1 MANMSHGLIGSIR
14 SKGNAPR
21 DVIVVTVDQRNHGP
35 RKTKKDTLSYN
46 KNPWR
51 LVAMTATLTGG
62 MQDQQLIMD
71 YLEDY
76 AFPMGGRKIVEFMI
90 TGVSLG
96 GHVVWRLMQS
106 EYIAQLPGSELWT
119 LRGVQRAGAG
129 VGAAH
134 VGRRDAPLR
143 RKRSRHPGH
152 PQDPFQETA
161 RTISRSIPW
170 RPSVQPSRNLTPSP
184 APTIHRYPNLPF
196 PPFSHFRPSKLL
208 IHLRSPHR
216 ALPTASAKAGQ
227 GASALQTI
235 HRCGRC
241 GPTR

>member
-1 MANMSHGLIGSIR
+1 MSHGLIGSIR
-14 SKGNAPR
+14 SKGPAPR

-76 AFPMGGRKIVEFMI
+76 AFPMGGRKIVEFMV

-106 EYIAQLPGSELWT
+106 EYC
-119 LRGVQRAGAG
+119 
-129 VGAAH
+129 VGEMPRT
-134 VGRRDAPLR
+134 GRRVAELSCGEE
-143 RKRSRHPGH
+143 KTTTAVIHGSCGH
-152 PQDPFQETA
+152 
-161 RTISRSIPW
+161 
-170 RPSVQPSRNLTPSP
+170 
-184 APTIHRYPNLPF
+184 
-196 PPFSHFRPSKLL
+196 
-208 IHLRSPHR
+208 
-216 ALPTASAKAGQ
+216 
-227 GASALQTI
+227 
-235 HRCGRC
+235 
-241 GPTR
+241 

>member
-1 MANMSHGLIGSIR
+1 MSHGLIGSIR
-14 SKGNAPR
+14 SKGPAPR

-76 AFPMGGRKIVEFMI
+76 AFPMGGRKIVEFMV

-106 EYIAQLPGSELWT
+106 EYEGEVAARQQAASVGFDWIAEQSCGVVPGTEQASDVDHVGTGLH
-119 LRGVQRAGAG
+119 RYAGS
-129 VGAAH
+129 AAH
-134 VGRRDAPLR
+134 SHAHSVASIGPTTPIVLASPDNSSSLPRAPHF
-143 RKRSRHPGH
+143 RSLVV
-152 PQDPFQETA
+152 PFTGLPAPFVYPRPSTA
-161 RTISRSIPW
+161 RVHAMRFECECW
-170 RPSVQPSRNLTPSP
+170 
-184 APTIHRYPNLPF
+184 A
-196 PPFSHFRPSKLL
+196 
-208 IHLRSPHR
+208 
-216 ALPTASAKAGQ
+216 ALV
-227 GASALQTI
+227 
-235 HRCGRC
+235 
-241 GPTR
+241 

>member
-14 SKGNAPR
+14 SRGPAPR

-76 AFPMGGRKIVEFMI
+76 AFPMGGRKIVEFMV

-106 EYIAQLPGSELWT
+106 EYRNL
-119 LRGVQRAGAG
+119 
-129 VGAAH
+129 
-134 VGRRDAPLR
+134 PLR
-143 RKRSRHPGH
+143 RAVS
-152 PQDPFQETA
+152 
-161 RTISRSIPW
+161 
-170 RPSVQPSRNLTPSP
+170 
-184 APTIHRYPNLPF
+184 
-196 PPFSHFRPSKLL
+196 L
-208 IHLRSPHR
+208 IE
-216 ALPTASAKAGQ
+216 G
-227 GASALQTI
+227 
-235 HRCGRC
+235 
-241 GPTR
+241 